1 LRAGHFCI
9 VKLHR
14 QHADEAAHI
23 LPVKLPLDNYDLA
36 GFVPR
41 VTGFGADRFGFVVTP
56 NVDHVIRYHD
66 DAGFRALYAA
76 ADYILLDSRVLA
88 LMLRLSRGLR
98 VRVCPGSDLTATLF
112 RELVSP
118 ADRVVLIGASAQQAQ
133 RLAAEH
139 GLRDLRH
146 HCPPMGFIR
155 DPAEVE
161 ACLQFIENAS
171 PFRYCLIAVG
181 SPQQETVAAMLKG
194 RARARGLA
202 LCIGASINFLTGVE
216 RRAPRWM
223 QHAHLEWLFRLA
235 SEPGRMAKRY
245 LLRGPRVFWLLR
257 SIDVQL
263 RDPQP

>member
-1 LRAGHFCI
+1 M
-9 VKLHR
+9 
-14 QHADEAAHI
+14 
-23 LPVKLPLDNYDLA
+23 PVNLSLDNYDLA

-41 VTGFGADRFGFVVTP
+41 VTGFGTERFGFVVTP

-66 DAGFRALYAA
+66 EAGFRALYEA
-76 ADYILLDSRVLA
+76 ADYVLLDSRVLA

-98 VRVCPGSDLTATLF
+98 VRVCPGSDLTAVLF
-112 RELVSP
+112 RELLR
-118 ADRVVLIGASAQQAQ
+118 AEDRVLLIGASGEQAQ
-133 RLAAEH
+133 RLAADH

-155 DPAEVE
+155 DPAAVE

-181 SPQQETVAAMLKG
+181 SPQQEAVAAMLKSRG
-194 RARARGLA
+194 RARGLA

-223 QHAHLEWLFRLA
+223 QRAHLEWLFRLL

-245 LLRGPRVFWLLR
+245 LVRGPRMFWLLR
-257 SIDVQL
+257 HIKVNI
-263 RDPQP
+263 RAPRP